1 MKMDKKK
8 LATIAGAVA
17 LAAVMAAGSF
27 TFAYLQDK
35 TDPVTNNFNPNK
47 VTVDLQETTGNT
59 YEIIPGTSQTKDPKV
74 SVDATVPSY
83 VYVTVEDRAPGMLTY
98 EIADGWTEINIPGT
112 TASTSSYTRTVYYR
126 EIDGFYNRE
135 DGKWYE
141 NYDASADPAYTGE
154 IQTTDIS
161 VLKDDKV
168 SYDASLENSDMLKSN
183 GTLKTNQRLIFTA
196 QAVQKA
202 GFDTP
207 ADGYAGAT
215 TNSVDSFNALKTSG
229 NSILKADVTTDGVS
243 TQIQKETNIDLNGHK
258 ITDNG
263 SSTEAALRFLG
274 PIAPQASI
282 TVKNGTIEVA
292 EGVVDYGFWLSR
304 GKSATLE
311 NVVIKGA
318 STHAAYSENGDLIIT
333 GKDTYMESTCAGT
346 GYFTINLLDS
356 ARTSGK
362 ATATVS
368 GGTYKNFDPANN
380 VSEGIPTSFLADGY
394 HTEGFKID
402 NSGSLLSDASD
413 YVLRTNYDAE
423 DFAYYFVVVPDG
435 QTAAYTGMS
444 SGIPQFNF
452 A

>member
-112 TASTSSYTRTVYYR
+112 TASTSSYTRTEYYR

-168 SYDASLENSDMLKSN
+168 SYDASLENSDVLKSN
-183 GTLKTNQRLIFTA
+183 GTRKTNQRLIFTA

-318 STHAAYSENGDLIIT
+318 
-333 GKDTYMESTCAGT
+333 GT